1 MKRAKA
7 EKEVNLLEKVEN
19 EQALEKKKKPRSK
32 WAFLGKFFIYLSV
45 VLVLVGL
52 TFSYKVI
59 LSANSVI
66 ASSDIPSLLG
76 QLKYFVVAPDDLID
90 GEKED
95 RVNVLLLGMG
105 GAGHSGGYLAD
116 TIMIASVKPST
127 QEVAFISIPRDLYVP
142 IPGHEWRKINNAYAF
157 GYAEDTKGGGEKL
170 ITEVVENI
178 TGLTIHYYGRADFE
192 GFRKVIDDL
201 GGVNIYVDR
210 TFYDPLYPD
219 YNYGYQP
226 VSFQEG
232 NNHFNGEKALQ
243 FARSRHGNNNEG
255 SDFARSQRQQKI
267 LLALKDKLLSS
278 YTLLNPSLILNIVG
292 DLADHVR
299 TNMEPWEMIK
309 LYNMIK
315 DVTVDQIIDEVIDN
329 SPDGPLHSETTIDGA
344 YILRPNAGLDDFSDI
359 QDIAQNIFSA
369 EETKTVKRENATIEI
384 HNGTKINGLAAKTAE
399 TLRTAGYNVVAI
411 GNAAEQNNETTTIYD
426 LTGGTKPQTLET
438 LKLEIGSE
446 TASTVP
452 AYLYTPDK
460 NEVTYQGLS
469 APLNSEI
476 VSQSGKVDFLILLG
490 TNETTQTNTSITNT
504 QSQ

>member
-1 MKRAKA
+1 MKSEQIR
-7 EKEVNLLEKVEN
+7 KEVNLLEKVEK
-19 EQALEKKKKPRSK
+19 EQILEKKKKPRSK
-32 WAFLGKFFIYLSV
+32 WAYLGKFFVYLSV
-45 VLVLVGL
+45 VLILVGL

-76 QLKYFVVAPDDLID
+76 QLKYFVVAPEDLID

-127 QEVAFISIPRDLYVP
+127 EEVAFISIPRDLFVP
-142 IPGHEWRKINNAYAF
+142 IPEHNWRKINNAYAF
-157 GYAEDTKGGGEKL
+157 GYAENPESGGEKL
-170 ITEVVENI
+170 MTEVIENI
-178 TGLTIHYYGRADFE
+178 MGLTIHYYGRADFE
-192 GFRKVIDDL
+192 GFKKVIDDL
-201 GGVNIYVDR
+201 GGIDVYVDR

-267 LLALKDKLLSS
+267 LLALRDKLLSS
-278 YTLLNPSLILNIVG
+278 HTLLNPSLILNVVG

-309 LYNMIK
+309 LYNIIK
-315 DVTVDQIIDEVIDN
+315 DVSADQIIDEVIDN

-344 YILRPNAGLDDFSDI
+344 YILRPNAGPDDFSEI
-359 QDIAQNIFSA
+359 QDIARNIFST

-384 HNGTKINGLAAKTAE
+384 HNGTKISGLAARTAE
-399 TLRTAGYNVVAI
+399 TLRTTGYNVVAI
-411 GNAAEQNNETTTIYD
+411 GNAAEQNNETTIIYD
-426 LTGGTKPQTLET
+426 LTGGAKPQTLEA
-438 LKLEIGSE
+438 LKTEIGSE
-446 TASTVP
+446 TASTAP

-460 NEVTYQGLS
+460 NEVTYQDLS
-469 APLNSEI
+469 APLNSGVI
-476 VSQSGKVDFLILLG
+476 SQSGKVDFLILLG
-490 TNETTQTNTSITNT
+490 TDQPTRTNTSILNT

>member
-1 MKRAKA
+1 MKSKKA

-19 EQALEKKKKPRSK
+19 EQTLEIKKKPRSK
-32 WAFLGKFFIYLSV
+32 WAFLGKFFVYLSV
-45 VLVLVGL
+45 VLILVGL

-76 QLKYFVVAPDDLID
+76 QLKYFVVAPEDLID

-127 QEVAFISIPRDLYVP
+127 KEVAFISIPRDLFVP
-142 IPGHEWRKINNAYAF
+142 IPDHNWRKINNAYAF
-157 GYAEDTKGGGEKL
+157 GYVDDPESGGEKL
-170 ITEVVENI
+170 MTEVIENI

-192 GFRKVIDDL
+192 GFKKVIDDL
-201 GGVNIYVDR
+201 GGVDVDVDR
-210 TFYDPLYPD
+210 TFYDPLFPD
-219 YNYGYQP
+219 DNYGYQP

-278 YTLLNPSLILNIVG
+278 STLLNPSLILNVIG

-309 LYNMIK
+309 LYNTVK
-315 DVTVDQIIDEVIDN
+315 DVSVDQIIDEVIDN

-344 YILRPNAGLDDFSDI
+344 YILRPNAGPDDFSEI
-359 QDIAQNIFSA
+359 KDIAQNIFNT

-384 HNGTKINGLAAKTAE
+384 HNGTKISGLAAKTAE

-411 GNAAEQNNETTTIYD
+411 GNATEQNNETTTIYD

-438 LKLEIGSE
+438 LKLEIGSDV
-446 TASTVP
+446 ASTVP
-452 AYLYTPDK
+452 VYLYTPDK
-460 NEVTYQGLS
+460 NEVTYQDLS

-476 VSQSGKVDFLILLG
+476 ISQSGNVDFLILLG
-490 TNETTQTNTSITNT
+490 TDEPTRTNTSIINT

>member
-157 GYAEDTKGGGEKL
+157 GYTEDTKSGGEKL

-178 TGLTIHYYGRADFE
+178 TGLTIHYFGRADF
-192 GFRKVIDDL
+192 
-201 GGVNIYVDR
+201 
-210 TFYDPLYPD
+210 
-219 YNYGYQP
+219 
-226 VSFQEG
+226 
-232 NNHFNGEKALQ
+232 
-243 FARSRHGNNNEG
+243 
-255 SDFARSQRQQKI
+255 
-267 LLALKDKLLSS
+267 
-278 YTLLNPSLILNIVG
+278 
-292 DLADHVR
+292 
-299 TNMEPWEMIK
+299 
-309 LYNMIK
+309 
-315 DVTVDQIIDEVIDN
+315 
-329 SPDGPLHSETTIDGA
+329 
-344 YILRPNAGLDDFSDI
+344 
-359 QDIAQNIFSA
+359 
-369 EETKTVKRENATIEI
+369 
-384 HNGTKINGLAAKTAE
+384 
-399 TLRTAGYNVVAI
+399 
-411 GNAAEQNNETTTIYD
+411 
-426 LTGGTKPQTLET
+426 
-438 LKLEIGSE
+438 
-446 TASTVP
+446 
-452 AYLYTPDK
+452 
-460 NEVTYQGLS
+460 
-469 APLNSEI
+469 
-476 VSQSGKVDFLILLG
+476 
-490 TNETTQTNTSITNT
+490 
-504 QSQ
+504 

>member
-1 MKRAKA
+1 MKSNKI
-7 EKEVNLLEKVEN
+7 EKEFNLLEKVN
-19 EQALEKKKKPRSK
+19 DGQILGKSKKPRRTRS
-32 WAFLGKFFIYLSV
+32 FLGKFFIYLFV
-45 VLVLVGL
+45 VLTLVGL

-76 QLKYFVVAPDDLID
+76 QLKYLVVEPEDLIN

-95 RVNVLLLGMG
+95 RINVLLLGMG

-127 QEVAFISIPRDLYVP
+127 KEVAFISIPRDLYVP
-142 IPGHEWRKINNAYAF
+142 IPDNGWRKINNAYAF
-157 GYAEDTKGGGEKL
+157 GYNKNPKNGGEEL
-170 ITEVVENI
+170 MIEVIEDI
-178 TGLTIHYYGRADFE
+178 TGLTIHYYGRVDFE
-192 GFRKVIDDL
+192 GFRKVIDDI
-201 GGVNIYVDR
+201 GGVDVYVER

-226 VSFQEG
+226 VSFQQG
-232 NNHFNGEKALQ
+232 NNHLNGEKALQ

-267 LLALKDKLLSS
+267 LLAAKEKILSTS
-278 YTLLNPSLILNIVG
+278 TLLNPTLILNIVD

-299 TNMEPWEMIK
+299 MNMEPWEMIK
-309 LYNMIK
+309 LYNMVK
-315 DVTVDQIIDEVIDN
+315 DVSADQIIDEVIDN

-344 YILRPNAGLDDFSDI
+344 YILRPNAGPDDFSEI
-359 QDIAQNIFSA
+359 KEIAQNIFQV
-369 EETKTVKRENATIEI
+369 EETKTVTRENATIEI
-384 HNGTKINGLAAKTAE
+384 HNGTKITGLAAKTAE
-399 TLRTAGYNVVAI
+399 TLRNAGYNVVAI
-411 GNAAEQNNETTTIYD
+411 GNAADQNNETTTIYD
-426 LTGGTKPQTLET
+426 LTGGTKPQTLAA

-446 TASTVP
+446 IASTVP

-469 APLNSEI
+469 APLNSDI
-476 VSQSGKVDFLILLG
+476 VSQSGEVDFLILLG
-490 TNETTQTNTSITNT
+490 TDGITQTNTSITNT
-504 QSQ
+504 QPQ